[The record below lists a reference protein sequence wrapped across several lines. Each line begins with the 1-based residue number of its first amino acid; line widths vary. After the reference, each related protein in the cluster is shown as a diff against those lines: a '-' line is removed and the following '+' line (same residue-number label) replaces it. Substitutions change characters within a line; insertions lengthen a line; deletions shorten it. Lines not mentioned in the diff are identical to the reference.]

1 MRGRG
6 MLRAGERGSRR
17 EGGGRGWRGAW
28 RRRGGKAGVWV
39 GRGQGSESGR
49 EMKPGRVWDCRDAGW
64 SLSKKEWGRM
74 GREGWAWC

>member
-1 MRGRG
+1 MGG
-6 MLRAGERGSRR
+6 EAGEGL
-17 EGGGRGWRGAW
+17 GGGGVG
-28 RRRGGKAGVWV
+28 RRGVWV